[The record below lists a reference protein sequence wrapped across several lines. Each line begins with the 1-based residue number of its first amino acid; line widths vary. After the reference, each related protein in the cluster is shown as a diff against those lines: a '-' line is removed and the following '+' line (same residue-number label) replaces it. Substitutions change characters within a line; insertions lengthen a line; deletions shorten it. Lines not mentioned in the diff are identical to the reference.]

1 ILMKNAQVEFRIT
14 SVDRGEAKSLLD
26 KVLSLLDKKVRRSL
40 KMTENFKNKD
50 LKEYLDMANKIN
62 NARVITET
70 EKYPGEMIGMINENV
85 NIPDNLYKYLT
96 EYYFILNDE
105 LYGDPH
111 GDLYDEEPLTQAMEK
126 VITQFGRLKFG
137 AEIYGSKIAPRYE
150 NRSYIRAK
158 FLAFRDNTEDI
169 YPGKIQFFFQHKFKN
184 KTYHLAY

>member
-1 ILMKNAQVEFRIT
+1 
-14 SVDRGEAKSLLD
+14 
-26 KVLSLLDKKVRRSL
+26 
-40 KMTENFKNKD
+40 
-50 LKEYLDMANKIN
+50 
-62 NARVITET
+62 
-70 EKYPGEMIGMINENV
+70 MIGMINENV

-96 EYYFILNDE
+96 EYYSILNDE

-169 YPGKIQFFFQHKFKN
+169 YPGKI
-184 KTYHLAY
+184 